1 MSNEHKQHASEAS
14 LAAMRENDA
23 HTTATNDAVPG
34 AGNLHAHSPAAHE
47 AGGHADTKPAED
59 DRTRITDLEMRS
71 HRLNRGQDSNRGE
84 GRGLRGDSGT
94 RGE

>member
-1 MSNEHKQHASEAS
+1 MSNEGKGHASQAS
-14 LAAMRENDA
+14 LDAMHENDA
-23 HTTATNDAVPG
+23 HTTSTNDAVPG
-34 AGNLHAHSPAAHE
+34 AGELHAHSPAAHE
-47 AGGHADTKPAED
+47 GGPHPDTKPAEN
-59 DRTRITDLEMRS
+59 DRARIVALEMSS

>member
-1 MSNEHKQHASEAS
+1 MSHENNQHASKDS
-14 LAAMRENDA
+14 LDAMRENDA
-23 HTTATNDAVPG
+23 HTTGQNDAVPG
-34 AGNLHAHSPAAHE
+34 AGELHAHSPAAHE
-47 AGGHADTKPAED
+47 SGPHGSTKPAED

-71 HRLNRGQDSNRGE
+71 HRLNRGQDSNRGA

>member
-1 MSNEHKQHASEAS
+1 MSKQHTQHASEAS
-14 LAAMRENDA
+14 LDAMKENDA
-23 HTTATNDAVPG
+23 HTLGQNDAVPG
-34 AGNLHAHSPAAHE
+34 AGEHAHSHATHE
-47 AGGHADTKPAED
+47 AGPEAHTHTAENQ
-59 DRTRITDLEMRS
+59 RVHITDLEQAS